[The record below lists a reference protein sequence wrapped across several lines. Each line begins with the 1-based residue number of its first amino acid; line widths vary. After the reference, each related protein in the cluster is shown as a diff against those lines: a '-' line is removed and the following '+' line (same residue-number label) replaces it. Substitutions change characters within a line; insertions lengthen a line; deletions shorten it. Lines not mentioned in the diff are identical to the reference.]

1 MKKSKKTASLKDLS
15 KLVASAKADE
25 ESAFVNLRSIN
36 GLNWAD
42 YFVLLGARMAGKSY
56 AVAKEGI
63 KKKIRLK
70 DKMKFYWLRL
80 TETSIRGLLENNA
93 SKLFD
98 ADLVRK
104 YHLHLETKG
113 NEVWEKNDDGTS
125 YLFCT
130 VLAISTFYNKKGT
143 AYFDKDFDGEYF
155 IVCDEMNREK
165 SEKNNFDIVYNFKNQ
180 LENLIRNTGSQQAKG
195 RAKVFLIGNTLSE
208 ASDMLLAFGFL
219 PEPGKFGRYKLK
231 RKKCVIDY
239 LPLTEEYKKMRRGA
253 TVDILKSSDD
263 STFTNEVEMDR
274 SLLYSKRLQKPK
286 AIIKFTSFQND
297 WFTIWDDGVI
307 NTWHGETISSI
318 IAMRRYIQGEMYIKE
333 QVENV
338 YELFDTRSFRFKT
351 FYIQQLFR
359 KQLRLLKPQR

>member
-1 MKKSKKTASLKDLS
+1 MPKATKTASLKDLS
-15 KLVASAKADE
+15 KLVQSVKADE

-36 GLNWAD
+36 GLNWAE

-56 AVAKEGI
+56 AVMKEAI
-63 KKKIRLK
+63 KKKLRLK

-80 TETSIRGLLENNA
+80 TETSIRGLLEA
-93 SKLFD
+93 DARKLVD

-104 YHLHLETKG
+104 YNLHLVSKG
-113 NEVWEKNDDGTS
+113 NEVWNVEEDGS
-125 YLFCT
+125 EWLFCT
-130 VLAISTFYNKKGT
+130 VLAISTFYNKKGV
-143 AYFDKDFDGEYF
+143 AYFDKDFNGEYF

-180 LENLIRNTGSQQAKG
+180 LENLIRNTGSEQAKG
-195 RAKVFLIGNTLSE
+195 HAKVFLIGNTLSE

-239 LPLTEEYKKMRRGA
+239 LPLTESYKKMRRGA

-274 SLLYSKRLQKPK
+274 SLLWSKKLVKPQ
-286 AIIKFTSFQND
+286 AIIKFTSNSPD
-297 WFTIWDDGVI
+297 WFVVWDDGVI
-307 NTWHGETISSI
+307 NTYHGEQIKTH
-318 IAMRRYIQGEMYIKE
+318 IAMRRYIQCEMYIKE

-338 YELFDTRSFRFKT
+338 YQLFDTRCFKFKT